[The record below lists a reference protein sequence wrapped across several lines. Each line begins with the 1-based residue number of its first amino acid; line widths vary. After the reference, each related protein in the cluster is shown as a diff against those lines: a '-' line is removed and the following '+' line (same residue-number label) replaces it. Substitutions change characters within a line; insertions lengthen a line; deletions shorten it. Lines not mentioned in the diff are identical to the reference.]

1 MVNLFGTDT
10 LFLRKLLVGLEG
22 EEHKS
27 QVEAWPLGP
36 GDDCMC
42 VFYFLLQKEKTVHNN
57 FLLSGQGAACS
68 PQRERCVSLFQEH
81 YMSTLHNGFYVIVG
95 ILDRFW
101 IEFKKKI
108 LFFF

>member
-10 LFLRKLLVGLEG
+10 LLLRKLLFGLKG
-22 EEHKS
+22 EENKS
-27 QVEAWPLGP
+27 QVEARPLGP

-68 PQRERCVSLFQEH
+68 PQRERCVALFREH

-101 IEFKKKI
+101 IEFLKI
-108 LFFF
+108 LFF